1 MCYCNPGENIED
13 ISTYLFLNQIIQSVY
28 QFLTHSNY
36 IRQNPVGGGG
46 EIGEKIGNGFWAVTS
61 K

>member
-1 MCYCNPGENIED
+1 MCYCNPGENIEY

-36 IRQNPVGGGG
+36 IRRNPVARGGGG
-46 EIGEKIGNGFWAVTS
+46 IG
-61 K
+61 